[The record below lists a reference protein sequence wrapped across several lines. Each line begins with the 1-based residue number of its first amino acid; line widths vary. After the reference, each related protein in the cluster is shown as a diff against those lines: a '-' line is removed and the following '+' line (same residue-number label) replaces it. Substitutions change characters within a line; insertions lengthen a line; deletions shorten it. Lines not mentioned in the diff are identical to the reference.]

1 MPLNLEKRHIVI
13 EGPIGVGKSSLC
25 RKLSE
30 MSGGYLFLEKPAE
43 NPFLERFYKDQSQF
57 ALATQLCFL
66 LQRVQQSMEL
76 RSRQAD
82 GVVKQVIADF
92 MIEKD
97 PIFAELILKDD
108 ELALYQQVFDGL
120 TIEKTYP
127 DLVVYLQAP
136 VNVLKQRV
144 KKRNI
149 KSELKIDRSYLEKLS
164 DAYTQF
170 FHAYQNAPL
179 LIVNA
184 AEFNPIDNE
193 EHFSALLDQI
203 NKVQAGKHFFNP
215 M

>member
-1 MPLNLEKRHIVI
+1 MPLNLDKRHIVI

-30 MSGGYLFLEKPAE
+30 ISGGYLFLEKPTE

-57 ALATQLCFL
+57 ALATQLHFL
-66 LQRVQQSMEL
+66 LQRVQQSTEL
-76 RSRQAD
+76 RLRQAD
-82 GVVKQVIADF
+82 GDVAQVIADF

-97 PIFAELILKDD
+97 PIFAKLTLSND
-108 ELALYQQVFDGL
+108 ELALYQQIFDGL

-127 DLVVYLQAP
+127 DLIVYLQAP

-149 KSELKIDRSYLEKLS
+149 KSELKIEKAYLENLS

-170 FHAYQNAPL
+170 FHDYQDSPL

-184 AEFNPIDNE
+184 AEFNLSLI
-193 EHFSALLDQI
+193 HI
-203 NKVQAGKHFFNP
+203 
-215 M
+215 